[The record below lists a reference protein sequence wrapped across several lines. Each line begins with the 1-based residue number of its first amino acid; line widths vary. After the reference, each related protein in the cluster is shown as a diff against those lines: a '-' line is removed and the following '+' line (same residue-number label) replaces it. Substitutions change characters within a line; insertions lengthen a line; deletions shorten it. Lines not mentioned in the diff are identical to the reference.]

1 MSVVGGSANTGLV
14 ARVQNILMKPAAEW
28 DVIDGE
34 PATVGG
40 LYTGYAC
47 ILAAIPAIASVI
59 GSFFLLHYGA
69 LLLVVSLVLSYVLS
83 LVGIFVIALII
94 DALAPSFGAQKSQIQ
109 ALKLVV
115 YSYTASWVAG
125 IALIIPVLGGLIALV
140 GWVYTLYILYLGL
153 PKLMKSPADKTVG
166 YFVVSLVVAIVVYGL
181 IAIIAGM
188 IIGMLLVGAVAAG
201 GAAMSGVH

>member
-1 MSVVGGSANTGLV
+1 MSVVGGSANAGLI

-47 ILAAIPAIASVI
+47 ILAAIPAIATVLQ
-59 GSFFLLHYGA
+59 GLLFAH
-69 LLLVVSLVLSYVLS
+69 SLVLGVVLGVLTYVAS
-83 LVGIFVIALII
+83 LAGVFIMALII

-109 ALKLVV
+109 ALKLTV

-125 IALIIPVLGGLIALV
+125 ILTIVPILGLLAGLAGLY
-140 GWVYTLYILYLGL
+140 GLYIMYLGL

-166 YFVVSLVVAIVVYGL
+166 YFVVSIVVAIVVNIIIGV
-181 IAIIAGM
+181 IIASVTAM
-188 IIGMLLVGAVAAG
+188 MMMGAMATG
-201 GAAMSGVH
+201 GAALSGAN